1 MSYCDH
7 SLACV
12 WREDGYCLI
21 GTYSCRHRGQ
31 ACFGLFNAY
40 NMFSDK
46 KNVNSFISSCEP
58 KAQDELL

>member
-1 MSYCDH
+1 M
-7 SLACV
+7 

-40 NMFSDK
+40 SMFSDK